1 MYCKLL
7 SMQNSMK
14 CNWHPWPYI
23 LNSVIM
29 VCIVNGYF
37 KVGIRQTS
45 TCSIQKQ
52 VGQRP
57 DEI

>member
-1 MYCKLL
+1 
-7 SMQNSMK
+7 MK